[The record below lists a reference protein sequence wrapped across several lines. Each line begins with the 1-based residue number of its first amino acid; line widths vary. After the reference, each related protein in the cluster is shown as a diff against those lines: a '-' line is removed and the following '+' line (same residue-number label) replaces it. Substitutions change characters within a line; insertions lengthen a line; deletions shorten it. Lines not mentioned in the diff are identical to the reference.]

1 MPDEHVHP
9 ETPSVSLEHL
19 PGDTAIHPAP
29 PLAVVGIGGSAG
41 ALDGY
46 ERFFLGLPPITGL
59 AFVVVPHLDP
69 GHKGLM
75 PDILRRCTSLPVVQ
89 IEDGMALQ
97 ADRVYII
104 PPGFS
109 LSILN
114 GVLHLGD
121 LANVKGKVIDT
132 FFAALAAD
140 QREHTVG
147 IVLSGMGTDGTRG
160 IQAIKRWGGRVLVQD
175 PNTAE
180 YASMPSSAAATHL
193 ADAVL
198 PPDDLAARLLSLTQ
212 QTLSLDAGA
221 LLKDSDPASAPLQT
235 ILRLVQQRTG
245 HDFSRYKRPTLIRRI
260 ERRMLGWRMQDVP
273 QYLKLLEEMPD
284 EIEALFQDFTINVT
298 SFFRD
303 TEAYAELKDHLRT
316 YLQANKEPQGTLRV
330 WVTAC
335 STGEE
340 AYSVAIVL
348 HELIGEISEDQQ
360 IRVQIFATDIDR
372 AAIDQARRGLYSREI
387 AYVISPERLRRYFS
401 VKGDQYQVRADIRE
415 SVVFATHNTFGDPP
429 FTRLDLLCCRNMLI
443 YIGPALQ
450 TQILALFR
458 YALRPQGLL
467 FLGTSETIG
476 AQRDHFG
483 TLSQHWK
490 IYQRGEG
497 KAELPPV
504 SHAAVSTSLKQ
515 GAGER
520 ASQRS
525 SSRSD
530 QRHPSPNTAQEAQK
544 MLLAD
549 YAPPAVVTDNQG
561 EVHYVH
567 GRTGRYLELSPGR
580 GMNNVF
586 EMAQGDLRYELPT
599 AVRQSL
605 TERRKVVRS
614 QLHVEVEG
622 STQTLDLIVT
632 PLTGPS
638 AGLVMI
644 VFQEH
649 LDTLDSPSPSRPEKT
664 DQVVALESE
673 LHHSRET
680 LQATVE
686 EMAVSLEEVRSTN
699 EELQST
705 NEELQSGNE
714 ELMTSKEELQSLN
727 EELTTINAEHQLMIR
742 DLALANDDTKNLLEG
757 AGTATV
763 FLDNDLKIR
772 RFTPFISAIVPLK
785 QADLG
790 RPITDFHF
798 NLRYDHLI
806 RDVKRVLKTLEPFE
820 MQVQTSGTPR
830 DGGERDGGDQTDG
843 ADGGRWY
850 LMRLSLYRTTDNYIG
865 GVVVAFTNIDLIR
878 LQGTTPDM

>member
-1 MPDEHVHP
+1 MPDEYVHP
-9 ETPSVSLEHL
+9 ETPSIGLEHL
-19 PGDTAIHPAP
+19 PGDTVIHPAL

-59 AFVVVPHLDP
+59 AFVVVPHLYP
-69 GHKGLM
+69 GHRGLM
-75 PDILRRCTSLPVVQ
+75 PDILRRCTSLPVVE

-114 GVLHLGD
+114 GVLRLGD
-121 LANVKGKVIDT
+121 LADVKGGVIDT

-140 QREHTVG
+140 RREHTVG

-160 IQAIKRWGGRVLVQD
+160 IQAIKRWGGQVLVQD
-175 PNTAE
+175 PDTAE

-198 PPDDLAARLLSLTQ
+198 PPDDLAARLLGLTQ
-212 QTLSLDAGA
+212 QTWTLDPGA
-221 LLKDSDPASAPLQT
+221 LSNDGDRAGAPLQT

-260 ERRMLGWRMQDVP
+260 ERRMLGWRMQDVA
-273 QYLKLLEEMPD
+273 QYLRLLEEVPD

-316 YLQANKEPQGTLRV
+316 YLQTNKEPQGTLRV
-330 WVTAC
+330 WVAAC

-348 HELIGEISEDQQ
+348 HELIGEISEDHAL
-360 IRVQIFATDIDR
+360 RVQIFATDIDR
-372 AAIDQARRGLYSREI
+372 AAIDQARRGRYSREI
-387 AYVISPERLRRYFS
+387 AYVISPERLSRYFL
-401 VKGDQYQVRADIRE
+401 VKGDQYQVRADIRQ
-415 SVVFATHNTFGDPP
+415 SVVFAIHSTFGDPP

-443 YIGPALQ
+443 YVGQTLQ

-467 FLGTSETIG
+467 FLGASETVG
-476 AQRDHFG
+476 AQQDHFH
-483 TLSQHWK
+483 TLNQRWK

-497 KAELPPV
+497 AAELPPV
-504 SHAAVSTSLKQ
+504 SHAALSTQLGQ
-515 GAGER
+515 EVGNRTG
-520 ASQRS
+520 QRS
-525 SSRSD
+525 RQSSRHRPD
-530 QRHPSPNTAQEAQK
+530 TAQEAQK
-544 MLLAD
+544 ALLAD
-549 YAPPAVVTDNQG
+549 YAPPAVVVGDQG

-580 GMNNVF
+580 GLNNVF
-586 EMAQGDLRYELPT
+586 EMARGDLRHELPA
-599 AVRQSL
+599 AVRQAL

-614 QLHVEVEG
+614 QLRVEVEG

-638 AGLVMI
+638 SGLVMV
-644 VFQEH
+644 VFQER

-664 DQVVALESE
+664 DQVAALELE
-673 LHHSRET
+673 LRHSRET

-699 EELQST
+699 EEL
-705 NEELQSGNE
+705 
-714 ELMTSKEELQSLN
+714 MTSKEELQSLN
-727 EELTTINAEHQLMIR
+727 EELTTINAEHQLVIR
-742 DLALANDDTKNLLEG
+742 DLALANDDTENLLEG

-772 RFTPFISAIVPLK
+772 RFTPFISAIMPLTLS
-785 QADLG
+785 DLG

-820 MQVQTSGTPR
+820 MQSSDLRGTQRRWRPDR
-830 DGGERDGGDQTDG
+830 R
-843 ADGGRWY
+843 GRRGPVVSDARQF
-850 LMRLSLYRTTDNYIG
+850 LPDN
-865 GVVVAFTNIDLIR
+865 
-878 LQGTTPDM
+878 

>member
-1 MPDEHVHP
+1 MPEKHIHP

-46 ERFFLGLPPITGL
+46 ERFFLGLPPVTGL

-69 GHKGLM
+69 GHRGLM
-75 PDILRRCTSLPVVQ
+75 PDILRRCTSLPVLQ
-89 IEDGMALQ
+89 IEDGMVLQ
-97 ADRVYII
+97 GDQVYII

-114 GVLHLGD
+114 GVLQLGD
-121 LANVKGKVIDT
+121 LADVKGSVIDT

-160 IQAIKRWGGRVLVQD
+160 IQAIKRWGGQVLVQD
-175 PNTAE
+175 PSTAE
-180 YASMPSSAAATHL
+180 YASMPSSAVATHL

-212 QTLSLDAGA
+212 QTLSLNAGA
-221 LLKDSDPASAPLQT
+221 LLNDSDPASAPLQT

-260 ERRMLGWRMQDVP
+260 ERRMLGWRIQDVS
-273 QYLKLLEEMPD
+273 QYLKLLEEMPN
-284 EIEALFQDFTINVT
+284 ETEALFQDFTINVT

-303 TEAYAELKDHLRT
+303 TEAYAELKEHLRT

-348 HELIGEISEDQQ
+348 HELTEEISEDQQ

-467 FLGTSETIG
+467 FLGTSESIG
-476 AQRDHFG
+476 AQQDHFG

-497 KAELPPV
+497 KAALPPV
-504 SHAAVSTSLKQ
+504 SHTAVSTQLNQ
-515 GAGER
+515 EGVGQAGQQSR
-520 ASQRS
+520 QDRS
-525 SSRSD
+525 HRPD
-530 QRHPSPNTAQEAQK
+530 TAQKAQK
-544 MLLAD
+544 VLLAE

-586 EMAQGDLRYELPT
+586 EMAQGELRYELPA
-599 AVRQSL
+599 AVRQAL

-622 STQTLDLIVT
+622 FTQTLDLIVT

-638 AGLVMI
+638 SGLVMI
-644 VFQEH
+644 VFQER
-649 LDTLDSPSPSRPEKT
+649 LDTQGSVSQGASPSRPEKT

-727 EELTTINAEHQLMIR
+727 EELTAINAEHQLVIR

-772 RFTPFISAIVPLK
+772 RFTPFISAIIPLTLS
-785 QADLG
+785 DVG

-820 MQVQTSGTPR
+820 MQVQTSGAAR
-830 DGGERDGGDQTDG
+830 DGGGQTDGAGG

-878 LQGTTPDM
+878 FQGTTPDV

>member
-1 MPDEHVHP
+1 MIPEEHIHP
-9 ETPSVSLEHL
+9 ETPSVGLEHL

-69 GHKGLM
+69 GHQGLM
-75 PDILRRCTSLPVVQ
+75 PDILRRCTSLPVVE
-89 IEDGMALQ
+89 IEDGMTLQ

-114 GVLHLGD
+114 GVLQLGD
-121 LANVKGKVIDT
+121 LADVKGSVIDT

-147 IVLSGMGTDGTRG
+147 IVLLGMGTDGTQG
-160 IQAIKRWGGRVLVQD
+160 IQAIKRWGGQVLVQD

-198 PPDDLAARLLSLTQ
+198 PPDDLAARLLALTQ
-212 QTLSLDAGA
+212 QTLSLDSGA
-221 LLKDSDPASAPLQT
+221 LLNDSDPTGAPLQT
-235 ILRLVQQRTG
+235 ILRLVQRRTG

-273 QYLKLLEEMPD
+273 QYLKLLEEVPT

-303 TEAYAELKDHLRT
+303 VEAYAELKDHLRT
-316 YLQANKEPQGTLRV
+316 YLQANTQPQGTLRV
-330 WVTAC
+330 WVAAC

-348 HELIGEISEDQQ
+348 HELIGEISEDHAL
-360 IRVQIFATDIDR
+360 RVQIFATDIDR

-387 AYVISPERLRRYFS
+387 AYVISPERLSRYFL

-415 SVVFATHNTFGDPP
+415 SVVFATHSTFGDPP

-443 YIGPALQ
+443 YVGQALQ
-450 TQILALFR
+450 AQILALFR

-467 FLGTSETIG
+467 FLGASESVG
-476 AQRDHFG
+476 AQQDHFD
-483 TLSQHWK
+483 TLSQRWK
-490 IYQRGEG
+490 IYQRREG
-497 KAELPPV
+497 AAELPPV
-504 SHAAVSTSLKQ
+504 SHVAVSTQLDQ
-515 GAGER
+515 EVGDRAG
-520 ASQRS
+520 QRS
-525 SSRSD
+525 RQARSHRPD
-530 QRHPSPNTAQEAQK
+530 TAQEAQK
-544 MLLAD
+544 ALLAD
-549 YAPPAVVTDNQG
+549 YAPPAVVVDNQG
-561 EVHYVH
+561 EVNYVH

-586 EMAQGDLRYELPT
+586 EMARGDLRYELPA
-599 AVRQSL
+599 AVRQAL

-622 STQTLDLIVT
+622 SIQTLDLIVT

-638 AGLVMI
+638 SGLVMI
-644 VFQEH
+644 VFQER
-649 LDTLDSPSPSRPEKT
+649 LDTPGSASQSASPSRPEKT
-664 DQVVALESE
+664 DQVAALELE

-680 LQATVE
+680 LQAMVE

-772 RFTPFISAIVPLK
+772 RFTPFISAIMPLTL
-785 QADLG
+785 ADLG

-820 MQVQTSGTPR
+820 MQVQTSGAPR
-830 DGGERDGGDQTDG
+830 NGGDQTEG
-843 ADGGRWY
+843 AEGAEGGGWY

-878 LQGTTPDM
+878 SQGTTPDV